1 MWKTKDKSACVG
13 VWVRPWVHAWVQACM
28 GASVRGCMR
37 GCKRAWVQACV
48 GAWVHAWVRGWVRG
62 CVRAWVHGCV
72 GACMHGCM
80 GAWVR
85 ACMGA
90 WVHACV
96 HETNRKTNQGCL
108 SACSVRKRFL
118 GFFSIM
124 FLIKSLAVETRHGQ
138 LLVLIRIQYSQLL
151 HEIILK
157 KNIWTLTVTL
167 HTLLLDKFEALPQLP
182 IQSTCEHLAL
192 SPYHVSESKLNGIF
206 SEEIPIHNPGFVEI
220 HLVVVV

>member
-28 GASVRGCMR
+28 GAWVRGCMR
-37 GCKRAWVQACV
+37 GCVDACV
-48 GAWVHAWVRGWVRG
+48 
-62 CVRAWVHGCV
+62 
-72 GACMHGCM
+72 HGCM
-80 GAWVR
+80 GVWVR

-151 HEIILK
+151 HEIIKK

>member
-13 VWVRPWVHAWVQACM
+13 VWVRPWVRPWVHAWVQACM

-37 GCKRAWVQACV
+37 GCKRAWVRGCMHGCV
-48 GAWVHAWVRGWVRG
+48 G
-62 CVRAWVHGCV
+62 GCV
-72 GACMHGCM
+72 GACVHGCM
-80 GAWVR
+80 GVWVR

-151 HEIILK
+151 HEII
-157 KNIWTLTVTL
+157 
-167 HTLLLDKFEALPQLP
+167 
-182 IQSTCEHLAL
+182 
-192 SPYHVSESKLNGIF
+192 
-206 SEEIPIHNPGFVEI
+206 
-220 HLVVVV
+220 